1 MMKTM
6 LLCGSITVQNYMLR
20 NERFLK
26 KGSCST
32 PKIRLI
38 LRFVRT
44 LSSSQEVCSLTVRDF
59 KSKDFLRKWD
69 LAGATINKIS

>member
-1 MMKTM
+1 MKTM

-32 PKIRLI
+32 PNIRLI

-44 LSSSQEVCSLTVRDF
+44 LLV
-59 KSKDFLRKWD
+59 
-69 LAGATINKIS
+69 ANKFAV